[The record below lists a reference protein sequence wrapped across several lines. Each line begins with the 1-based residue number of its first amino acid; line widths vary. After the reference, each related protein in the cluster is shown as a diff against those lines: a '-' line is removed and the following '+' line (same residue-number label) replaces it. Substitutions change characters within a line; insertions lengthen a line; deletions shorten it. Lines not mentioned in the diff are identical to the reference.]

1 MFQVSEPTFDGDVY
15 SICKAGQDC
24 SHASHPA
31 ERSSWILGMFL
42 CPCTLYTCTNKLSLV
57 HFISWSPLYKDSCLL
72 SWKSW
77 GSSSNMVFLRPLTQC
92 LSRRNLRGLT
102 LNVPNSPLVC
112 TEGFGVIAALGL
124 VMLYIVCMICC
135 TRLVKPLRDQRGEM
149 ETVYQSPLSL
159 QGEFTT
165 LDNGLGET
173 PAC

>member
-1 MFQVSEPTFDGDVY
+1 M
-15 SICKAGQDC
+15 
-24 SHASHPA
+24 
-31 ERSSWILGMFL
+31 
-42 CPCTLYTCTNKLSLV
+42 
-57 HFISWSPLYKDSCLL
+57 
-72 SWKSW
+72 
-77 GSSSNMVFLRPLTQC
+77 
-92 LSRRNLRGLT
+92 RGLT